1 VDTVKHSDPNGP
13 SLLLVSKA
21 LLKLPK
27 SMHLL
32 TDSLIKLMLLKDI
45 LTLFLSQQDL
55 KINQF
60 ITLMKVQEQSIL
72 FNNGLS
78 KKSELTKD
86 F

>member
-1 VDTVKHSDPNGP
+1 
-13 SLLLVSKA
+13 
-21 LLKLPK
+21 
-27 SMHLL
+27 
-32 TDSLIKLMLLKDI
+32 MLLKDI